1 MTAEREEP
9 SLPARV
15 ITSSFWAVGANVAVA
30 GVVVARS
37 IVLARLLRVETFGVY
52 ALAASIVA
60 VTSALPRFGLGSAL
74 LHRSDETSDEQH
86 AARIHFT
93 LIAGFSSLWAVT
105 QLTIASRFT
114 SGMLWTSIAVLTL
127 SRVALHLS
135 STPQILLERRVTHRP
150 IAAVRFVSAS
160 ASAAIAMILAVEGY
174 EIAALLAVDVTLSV
188 AALTY
193 FYLWRP
199 SFGWH
204 GPTVRYFLRFGSR
217 SLAGNLLQE
226 SIVRADKL
234 WIGVLMN
241 RLALGLYSRAYAY
254 SAASAGV
261 LTRPLGRVSLGAYAE
276 LKDKRQELSRVVA
289 RTLGLVFR
297 WTCMVTGVAMVAAPE
312 LVLLLI
318 GSKWLPM
325 VEPFRVLLVASVV
338 HPINQ
343 SLSHLLVASG
353 QPNRVMWI
361 RLAQLAVL
369 ITALGL
375 LGPRFGLVGIGV
387 GVVANVAC
395 GLVLLLHSSR
405 AHVDFSRKRV
415 FVTPLVS
422 WGASIALALL
432 VDYALV
438 EMAALA
444 SGLVKSSVFLG
455 SFLVLLSLFEGPVLH
470 RIIAESRAY
479 LTPRGISSYEV
490 ER

>member
-1 MTAEREEP
+1 
-9 SLPARV
+9 
-15 ITSSFWAVGANVAVA
+15 
-30 GVVVARS
+30 
-37 IVLARLLRVETFGVY
+37 
-52 ALAASIVA
+52 
-60 VTSALPRFGLGSAL
+60 
-74 LHRSDETSDEQH
+74 
-86 AARIHFT
+86 
-93 LIAGFSSLWAVT
+93 
-105 QLTIASRFT
+105 
-114 SGMLWTSIAVLTL
+114 
-127 SRVALHLS
+127 
-135 STPQILLERRVTHRP
+135 
-150 IAAVRFVSAS
+150 
-160 ASAAIAMILAVEGY
+160 
-174 EIAALLAVDVTLSV
+174 
-188 AALTY
+188 
-193 FYLWRP
+193 
-199 SFGWH
+199 
-204 GPTVRYFLRFGSR
+204 
-217 SLAGNLLQE
+217 
-226 SIVRADKL
+226 
-234 WIGVLMN
+234 
-241 RLALGLYSRAYAY
+241 
-254 SAASAGV
+254 
-261 LTRPLGRVSLGAYAE
+261 
-276 LKDKRQELSRVVA
+276 
-289 RTLGLVFR
+289 
-297 WTCMVTGVAMVAAPE
+297 MVAAPE